1 MSLYTVTTTTLPHVI
16 LILDNIG
23 SLHTRRL
30 ASTLHSHRTARRK
43 KTHLLRNSIN
53 SSLQMRPGIS
63 GMTPAS
69 TTRRLSIP

>member
-43 KTHLLRNSIN
+43 KLTFSA
-53 SSLQMRPGIS
+53 
-63 GMTPAS
+63 TA
-69 TTRRLSIP
+69 